1 MTLTIDPQ
9 VYGRLLAEYQPRPIT
24 TEEENE
30 RALAML
36 ERLMA
41 LPNRSPETSALITVW
56 VTLIEQFEEQQY
68 PLPTTEG
75 APAQMLQFL
84 MDQHDLKQSDLV
96 GLLGSSGVVSEIVN
110 GKRSISKAQAK
121 AMAKRFHVSPT
132 LFL

>member
-1 MTLTIDPQ
+1 MTLTIDPE

-30 RALAML
+30 RALATV

-41 LPNRSPETSALITVW
+41 LPERSPETSALIAVW
-56 VTLIEQFEEQQY
+56 VTLIEQFEEEHY
-68 PLPTTEG
+68 ALPTTEG

-84 MDQHDLKQSDLV
+84 MDQHDLKQADLV

-110 GKRSISKAQAK
+110 AKRSISKAQAK
-121 AMAKRFHVSPT
+121 ALGERFHVSPA